1 MDGIDYNTRYEIA
14 PYWVIVI
21 EIPSVI
27 GENASK
33 NEIIF
38 VNAIDKTVYKDTFS
52 NVIR

>member
-1 MDGIDYNTRYEIA
+1 M
-14 PYWVIVI
+14 IVI

-27 GENASK
+27 GENVSK